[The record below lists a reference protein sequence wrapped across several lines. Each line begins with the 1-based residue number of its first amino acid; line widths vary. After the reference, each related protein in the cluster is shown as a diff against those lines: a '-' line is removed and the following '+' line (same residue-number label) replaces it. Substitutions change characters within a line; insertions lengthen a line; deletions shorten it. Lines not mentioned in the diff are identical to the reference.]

1 MLLSGKVCT
10 NVGCSH
16 THVYSGI
23 QYLDCPYCDCHMHS
37 DETIDT
43 IAVYNPKRFMSW
55 IRNHDKPK
63 RIKQDEV
70 IDNEIQQ
77 MIQSIQLV

>member
-1 MLLSGKVCT
+1 
-10 NVGCSH
+10 
-16 THVYSGI
+16 
-23 QYLDCPYCDCHMHS
+23 MHS